1 MCESINDEQLQKIV
15 EYRTK
20 MQNLFKRNMSIS
32 EAIICWIA
40 KANSEDP
47 LNNHYWNQ
55 AQTESY
61 AFFYSKRRRYNR
73 DTGREL

>member
-20 MQNLFKRNMSIS
+20 MQNLFKRNMSIA

-55 AQTESY
+55 A
-61 AFFYSKRRRYNR
+61 
-73 DTGREL
+73 